1 MGKIGCRCNMMK
13 RMRSPI
19 AWENVI
25 KQKKQRPKCTA
36 NETNIKLIA
45 KSLSIRQRSLEKKRN
60 EKKKCNT
67 QHTDR

>member
-1 MGKIGCRCNMMK
+1 MK

-45 KSLSIRQRSLEKKRN
+45 KSLSIRQRSLEKKGTR
-60 EKKKCNT
+60 KKNVTHNT
-67 QHTDR
+67 QIDENYYKNLGR